1 MGQFHSPNATVTAAA
16 LPSDPKHFSTSTR
29 WLARTRRP
37 SILAR
42 QVSRFIR
49 PIPSLGHS
57 PSRVAC
63 ARPAF
68 LLLPCGGMEPW
79 CDPRRGYGYGYPVG
93 SAAQAPQVTRQPPP
107 RQEDAASGGVLKR
120 SLADVERWQQELYLR
135 AVRQRVAAQAPIDI
149 GAVLRRAASRGSGF
163 SGPPSSPAFA
173 GLSPQPSSTLSSL
186 TTASRM
192 ATPPVQQLLR
202 RQMVPAPPQAV
213 VAARPASAR
222 EMVLLQELEKQLLGD
237 DDDDGEAG
245 SACGSTVTSSA
256 WGDTNTMQMHELNSI
271 TSAATATHNNNSV
284 PVSRSPTNSCSSS
297 TASSTASSSPPTSTA
312 SPRQLLSEAAAAVA
326 DGKNAA
332 AAAHLAAL
340 KASANPRGDAEQRL
354 VAMMAAA
361 LSSRV
366 APPPQQ
372 HLAAELCGGEQRAA
386 WQVLQEV
393 SPCFGLALHAA
404 NLAILDAVSGSR
416 AVHVV
421 DFDVSVAQ
429 HAALIQALATRR
441 GCLRVT
447 AVCDPDSPFS
457 RAQTQALAATGQRL
471 KRHAQQ
477 AGVEFR
483 FAAVSCRPGEIDAAR
498 LGCVAGE
505 EEALAVNLA
514 LALSRVP
521 DESVSPANP
530 RDELLRRVRALGP
543 RVVALVEQDLS
554 TNTAPLP
561 ARLAD
566 ACAHYGAVLESLDA
580 TMPRASDQRAR
591 AEAALA
597 RKAANAVAREG
608 PDRLERCEVFGKW
621 RARLGMAGLRPVPIG
636 QGVADAVRARLGH
649 AHARSP
655 AGFDVKLDSGRLGVG
670 WMGRVVTV
678 ASAWR

>member
-1 MGQFHSPNATVTAAA
+1 
-16 LPSDPKHFSTSTR
+16 
-29 WLARTRRP
+29 
-37 SILAR
+37 
-42 QVSRFIR
+42 
-49 PIPSLGHS
+49 
-57 PSRVAC
+57 
-63 ARPAF
+63 
-68 LLLPCGGMEPW
+68 MEPW
-79 CDPRRGYGYGYPVG
+79 RDPRRGYDYGYPVG
-93 SAAQAPQVTRQPPP
+93 SAAQAPQVSRQPPP

-120 SLADVERWQQELYLR
+120 SLAEVERWQQELYLR
-135 AVRQRVAAQAPIDI
+135 AVRQRVAAQAQPAHPPIDI
-149 GAVLRRAASRGSGF
+149 GGMLARAASRGSGF
-163 SGPPSSPAFA
+163 SGPPSSPAFP

-186 TTASRM
+186 TTGSRM
-192 ATPPVQQLLR
+192 ATPPMQQLLR

-213 VAARPASAR
+213 VARCPAARPASAR

-237 DDDDGEAG
+237 DDDNNGEAG

-256 WGDTNTMQMHELNSI
+256 WTADTNTMQNELNSI
-271 TSAATATHNNNSV
+271 TSAAHNTTSV
-284 PVSRSPTNSCSSS
+284 PVTRSPTNSASSS
-297 TASSTASSSPPTSTA
+297 TASSTASSSPPISTA
-312 SPRQLLSEAAAAVA
+312 SPRHLLSEAAAAVA
-326 DGKNAA
+326 DGKHAA
-332 AAAHLAAL
+332 AATHLAVL
-340 KASANPRGDAEQRL
+340 KASSSANPRGGDAEQRL

-361 LSSRV
+361 LSSRIGI
-366 APPPQQ
+366 APISSQQQ

-386 WQVLQEV
+386 WQVLHDV

-421 DFDVSVAQ
+421 DFDASVAQ
-429 HAALIQALATRR
+429 HAALIQALAARR
-441 GCLRVT
+441 ACASLRVT
-447 AVCDPDSPFS
+447 AVCDPASPFS

-477 AGVEFR
+477 AGLEFR
-483 FAAVSCRPGEIDAAR
+483 FHAVSCRPGEIDAAR
-498 LGCVAGE
+498 LGCVEPG

-514 LALSRVP
+514 FALSRVP

-554 TNTAPLP
+554 TNTAPLA

-621 RARLGMAGLRPVPIG
+621 RARFGMAGLRPVPIG

-655 AGFDVKLDSGRLGVG
+655 AGFDVKLDGGRIGVG

>member
-1 MGQFHSPNATVTAAA
+1 MPASRYGIPCFLHLHLHLHGTPFV
-16 LPSDPKHFSTSTR
+16 PS
-29 WLARTRRP
+29 RP
-37 SILAR
+37 SVIL
-42 QVSRFIR
+42 
-49 PIPSLGHS
+49 
-57 PSRVAC
+57 SRVAC
-63 ARPAF
+63 AGLSLPACPCSRAASLALRALPAF
-68 LLLPCGGMEPW
+68 VGGMEPW

-93 SAAQAPQVTRQPPP
+93 SAAQAPQVSRQPPP

-120 SLADVERWQQELYLR
+120 SLAEVERWQQALYLR
-135 AVRQRVAAQAPIDI
+135 AVRQRVAAQAQPAHPPIDI
-149 GAVLRRAASRGSGF
+149 GGMLARAASRGSGF
-163 SGPPSSPAFA
+163 SGPPSSPGFP

-186 TTASRM
+186 TTGSRM
-192 ATPPVQQLLR
+192 ATPP
-202 RQMVPAPPQAV
+202 APPMQ
-213 VAARPASAR
+213 
-222 EMVLLQELEKQLLGD
+222 MVLLQELEKQLLGD

-256 WGDTNTMQMHELNSI
+256 CAWGDTSTMLHELNNSI
-271 TSAATATHNNNSV
+271 TVT
-284 PVSRSPTNSCSSS
+284 RSPTNSASSS

-312 SPRQLLSEAAAAVA
+312 SQRQLLSDAAAAVA
-326 DGKNAA
+326 DGKHAA
-332 AAAHLAAL
+332 AAAHLAVL
-340 KASANPRGDAEQRL
+340 KASCSANPRGGDGEQRL

-361 LSSRV
+361 LSSRIGI
-366 APPPQQ
+366 APISPQQQ

-386 WQVLQEV
+386 WQVLHDV

-429 HAALIQALATRR
+429 HAALIQALAARR
-441 GCLRVT
+441 ACVSLRLT
-447 AVCDPDSPFS
+447 AVSDPASPFS

-477 AGVEFR
+477 AGLEFR
-483 FAAVSCRPGEIDAAR
+483 FHAVSCRPGEIDAAR
-498 LGCVAGE
+498 LGCVTPPG

-514 LALSRVP
+514 FALSRVP

-554 TNTAPLP
+554 TNTAPLA
-561 ARLAD
+561 ARFAD

-580 TMPRASDQRAR
+580 TMPRASEQRAR

-621 RARLGMAGLRPVPIG
+621 RARFGMAGLRPVAIG
-636 QGVADAVRARLGH
+636 QGVAHAVRARLGH

-655 AGFDVKLDSGRLGVG
+655 AGFDVKLDGGRIGVG